1 MISDEKIIAEAIRLV
16 DEGVAVTFPVN
27 GCSMLPFIVGGEESV
42 VLEKVDSLQVG
53 DVVLANIQ
61 DHYVVH
67 RIVKLRGE
75 NVWLMGDGNL
85 QQLEFCKLQ
94 NVKAIVTHVVNANGK
109 RRSLNAKSQK
119 IAVWLWVRLKPVRR
133 WLLLLYRIIKR
144 VL

>member
-16 DEGVAVTFPVN
+16 DEGIAVTFPVN

-61 DHYVVH
+61 GHYVVH

-94 NVKAIVTHVVNANGK
+94 NVKAIV
-109 RRSLNAKSQK
+109 
-119 IAVWLWVRLKPVRR
+119 
-133 WLLLLYRIIKR
+133 
-144 VL
+144 